1 MTRPD
6 RTSVAGARYLDLQ
19 RKARQSGR
27 PTDELIQLYALECFL
42 ERLTRSAFAKS
53 LVLKGGVLL
62 AAFDARR
69 PTRDIDLAA
78 SALRNT
84 EAEILAVVREIAG
97 ISLDDGIEFDSER
110 AVAEV
115 IREEDE
121 YSGVRVTLDGKLSR
135 AAVRLHVDVNIGD
148 PIWPEPEYVSL
159 PRLLDGVLQVRGY
172 PLEMVLAEK
181 VATAIARGTA
191 NTRWR
196 DFVDL
201 YSLANRHRVSG
212 ATFRESLDR
221 VAQYRKL
228 TLAPL
233 ASLLVGYSE
242 LAQTRWIAWLRK
254 QRLEST
260 IPTEFSAELDYVV
273 EFADPIIGR
282 QITDGGNWH
291 PQQRQWRNDG

>member
-84 EAEILAVVREIAG
+84 EAEILAVVLEIAG

-121 YSGVRVTLDGKLSR
+121 YSGVRVTLDGKL
-135 AAVRLHVDVNIGD
+135 
-148 PIWPEPEYVSL
+148 
-159 PRLLDGVLQVRGY
+159 
-172 PLEMVLAEK
+172 
-181 VATAIARGTA
+181 
-191 NTRWR
+191 
-196 DFVDL
+196 
-201 YSLANRHRVSG
+201 
-212 ATFRESLDR
+212 
-221 VAQYRKL
+221 
-228 TLAPL
+228 
-233 ASLLVGYSE
+233 
-242 LAQTRWIAWLRK
+242 
-254 QRLEST
+254 
-260 IPTEFSAELDYVV
+260 
-273 EFADPIIGR
+273 
-282 QITDGGNWH
+282 
-291 PQQRQWRNDG
+291 

>member
-1 MTRPD
+1 
-6 RTSVAGARYLDLQ
+6 
-19 RKARQSGR
+19 
-27 PTDELIQLYALECFL
+27 
-42 ERLTRSAFAKS
+42 
-53 LVLKGGVLL
+53 VLKGGVLL
-62 AAFDARR
+62 AALDARR

-84 EAEILAVVREIAG
+84 EDEILAAVREIAG
-97 ISLDDGIEFDSER
+97 ISLDDGVEFDSQR

-135 AAVRLHVDVNIGD
+135 AAIRLHVDVNIGD
-148 PIWPEPEYVSL
+148 PIWPEPQQVSL

-172 PLEMVLAEK
+172 PLETVLAEK

-201 YSLANRHRVSG
+201 YSLASRHRVSG

-233 ASLLVGYSE
+233 ASLLAGYSD
-242 LAQTRWIAWLRK
+242 LAQSRWFAWLRK
-254 QRLEST
+254 QGLEST
-260 IPTEFSAELDYVV
+260 IPTEFSAVLDYVV
-273 EFADPIIGR
+273 EFADPILGR
-282 QITDGGNWH
+282 QTTAGADWN
-291 PQQRQWRNDG
+291 PQRRQWRNDL

>member
-19 RKARQSGR
+19 RKARQTGR

-42 ERLTRSAFAKS
+42 DRLTQSAFARN

-78 SALRNT
+78 SSLRNT
-84 EAEILAVVREIAG
+84 EAEILAVVREIAA
-97 ISLDDGIEFDSER
+97 ISLDDGVAFDPER
-110 AVAEV
+110 AAAEI
-115 IREEDE
+115 IREEND
-121 YSGVRVTLDGKLSR
+121 YSGIRVTLGGTLSR
-135 AAVRLHVDVNIGD
+135 ATVRLHVDVNVGD
-148 PIWPEPEYVSL
+148 PIWPEPRHVGL
-159 PRLLDGVLQVRGY
+159 PRLLAGVLQVRGY

-196 DFVDL
+196 DFVDI
-201 YSLANRHRVSG
+201 YALAMRHPVSG
-212 ATFRESLDR
+212 ATFRVSLDR
-221 VAQYRKL
+221 VAQHRKL
-228 TLAPL
+228 ALAPL
-233 ASLLVGYSE
+233 ASMLVGYPE
-242 LAQTRWIAWLRK
+242 IAQARWVAWLRK

-260 IPTEFSAELDYVV
+260 IPVEFSAVLDYLVAFV
-273 EFADPIIGR
+273 DPIISR
-282 QITDGGNWH
+282 QETDLGTWD
-291 PQQRQWRNDG
+291 PEQRCWQT

>member
-1 MTRPD
+1 VGYC
-6 RTSVAGARYLDLQ
+6 S
-19 RKARQSGR
+19 
-27 PTDELIQLYALECFL
+27 QLSTPVV
-42 ERLTRSAFAKS
+42 R
-53 LVLKGGVLL
+53 
-62 AAFDARR
+62 
-69 PTRDIDLAA
+69 RDIDLAA

-84 EAEILAVVREIAG
+84 EAEILAIVRAIAG
-97 ISLDDGIEFDSER
+97 ISLDDGVEFDSQR
-110 AVAEV
+110 AVAQV

-121 YSGVRVTLDGKLSR
+121 YSGIRVTLDGRLSR
-135 AAVRLHVDVNIGD
+135 AAIRLHVDVNVGD
-148 PIWPEPEYVSL
+148 PIWPEPQYVSL

-212 ATFRESLDR
+212 TTFRASLDR
-221 VAQYRKL
+221 VAQHRKL

-242 LAQTRWIAWLRK
+242 LAPGAVGCVAQKAEARVYDSDRVFCGIGLRRCVCRSDHRQT
-254 QRLEST
+254 
-260 IPTEFSAELDYVV
+260 DY
-273 EFADPIIGR
+273 
-282 QITDGGNWH
+282 
-291 PQQRQWRNDG
+291 

>member
-1 MTRPD
+1 
-6 RTSVAGARYLDLQ
+6 
-19 RKARQSGR
+19 
-27 PTDELIQLYALECFL
+27 
-42 ERLTRSAFAKS
+42 
-53 LVLKGGVLL
+53 VLKGGVLL

-135 AAVRLHVDVNIGD
+135 AAVRLHVDVNVGD

-181 VATAIARGTA
+181 VATAIARG
-191 NTRWR
+191 
-196 DFVDL
+196 
-201 YSLANRHRVSG
+201 G
-212 ATFRESLDR
+212 ATFRVSLDR

-242 LAQTRWIAWLRK
+242 LAPTRWIAWLRK

-260 IPTEFSAELDYVV
+260 IPTEFSAVLDYVV